1 MNEAK
6 NNNGKF
12 VLKRGTDKFNL
23 NWSFSNAQ
31 GSNLTNARIST
42 TLHEIGHQV
51 HFWATNEAGDYARSL
66 SKKLTVYGETNDK
79 EYFAEL
85 FTAYSL
91 NKKALKAF
99 DEELHDRM
107 EELLDMA
114 LKSKTKCCIVRHISW
129 IT

>member
-1 MNEAK
+1 MN
-6 NNNGKF
+6 
-12 VLKRGTDKFNL
+12 
-23 NWSFSNAQ
+23 FSLSHAQ
-31 GSNLTNARIST
+31 GSNLTNGKIST
-42 TLHEIGHQV
+42 TLHELGHQV
-51 HFWATNEAGDYARSL
+51 HYWATNEAGDYARSL
-66 SKKLTVYGETNDK
+66 SKKITVLGETNDK

-114 LKSKTKCCIVRHISW
+114 LKSKTKFTSIEF
-129 IT
+129 